1 MLRFLI
7 GAILFSFLVSVH
19 KLLNSLRSMKAQR
32 IADAFRVTLFEANL
46 ALLIIRGRVN
56 PGKFP
61 NALKRRCPATFA
73 NVYSQFDY
81 WTDLSHNRR
90 NEIKFQLL
98 DELLDT
104 CGVEA
109 IRTDEHID
117 NYHFD
122 IRASYL
128 NTGDTYATTL
138 LLDHKERVWKLRS
151 WGDFVEAIEGE
162 EFECGGGVVG
172 DIW

>member
-1 MLRFLI
+1 
-7 GAILFSFLVSVH
+7 
-19 KLLNSLRSMKAQR
+19 MKAQR
-32 IADAFRVTLFEANL
+32 IADAFGVTLFEANL
-46 ALLIIRGRVN
+46 ALLIIRDRVN
-56 PGKFP
+56 PDRFP
-61 NALKRRCPATFA
+61 TALARRFPHTSSRQWWQSDFWVNLKRG
-73 NVYSQFDY
+73 S
-81 WTDLSHNRR
+81 R
-90 NEIKFQLL
+90 NEVKLLML
-98 DELLDT
+98 DELLGT

-151 WGDFVEAIEGE
+151 WGDFVEEVEAENSKYS
-162 EFECGGGVVG
+162 CY
-172 DIW
+172 

>member
-1 MLRFLI
+1 
-7 GAILFSFLVSVH
+7 
-19 KLLNSLRSMKAQR
+19 MKAQR
-32 IADAFRVTLFEANL
+32 IADAFRVTPFEANL
-46 ALLIIRGRVN
+46 ALLIIRDKVN
-56 PGKFP
+56 PGRFP
-61 NALKRRCPATFA
+61 NSLKRRCPKTFA
-73 NVYSQFDY
+73 NLYSQIDC
-81 WTDLSHNRR
+81 WADASRNRR
-90 NEIKFQLL
+90 NEIRLQLL

-151 WGDFVEAIEGE
+151 WGDFVEEVE
-162 EFECGGGVVG
+162 TENSKYSCY
-172 DIW
+172 